1 MIASRS
7 PFLEAVLLHRLA
19 ILAVVVLR
27 PVVRSSVARER
38 VANPILDV
46 APHARREERGLCV
59 HLGQAER
66 DGKDRSGIVRLAR
79 GLCFLPRAADIR
91 DEVTEA
97 GWLGLACDD
106 ERLTFVQLRVR
117 TRARELRSARGR
129 RGLAAARGRTVRN
142 VISAV
147 SGAVPETAS
156 ANLPAA
162 REPSASDSA
171 AGSKPS

>member
-27 PVVRSSVARER
+27 PVVRLSVAWER
-38 VANPILDV
+38 VANPIFDV

-91 DEVTEA
+91 DEATEA

-106 ERLTFVQLRVR
+106 ERLTFVQLWVP
-117 TRARELRSARGR
+117 TRDVDMGPPPDDDNDGDNNDDALG
-129 RGLAAARGRTVRN
+129 AAAASSDNG
-142 VISAV
+142 
-147 SGAVPETAS
+147 S
-156 ANLPAA
+156 AN
-162 REPSASDSA
+162 
-171 AGSKPS
+171 